1 MMSDEMYTEY
11 DIEEMIDEI
20 RENYPLISA
29 ILDRIPEMDIE
40 EAGTVSLLLDGVRMI
55 GKAHALRLLKIEDK
69 TIPDEIVELKINQT
83 KLKYP
88 LFGYILERIHN
99 MDLKETYTGLLV
111 LDGLE
116 HILKAR
122 QLEIIREKGINN

>member
-1 MMSDEMYTEY
+1 MSDELNTGN

-20 RENYPLISA
+20 RENYPLISE
-29 ILDRIPEMDIE
+29 ILDRVPEMDIE

-69 TIPDEIVELKINQT
+69 SIPDEIIELKISET

-122 QLEIIREKGINN
+122 QLEILREKGINN

>member
-1 MMSDEMYTEY
+1 MSDELDTGN

-20 RENYPLISA
+20 RENYPLISE
-29 ILDRIPEMDIE
+29 ILDRVPEMDIE
-40 EAGTVSLLLDGVRMI
+40 EAGTVSLLLDGVRLI
-55 GKAHALRLLKIEDK
+55 GKAHALRLLKIEDRS
-69 TIPDEIVELKINQT
+69 IPDEIIELKISET

-122 QLEIIREKGINN
+122 QLEILREEGINN

>member
-1 MMSDEMYTEY
+1 MSDEMNTEY

-20 RENYPLISA
+20 RENYPLVSA
-29 ILDRIPEMDIE
+29 ILDRVPEMDIE

-69 TIPDEIVELKINQT
+69 SIPDEIIELKISET

-116 HILKAR
+116 LILKAR
-122 QLEIIREKGINN
+122 QLEILREKGINN

>member
-1 MMSDEMYTEY
+1 MMSDELDTGN

-20 RENYPLISA
+20 RENYPLISE
-29 ILDRIPEMDIE
+29 ILDRVPEMDIE

-69 TIPDEIVELKINQT
+69 SIPDEIIELKISET

-122 QLEIIREKGINN
+122 QLEILREEGINN

>member
-1 MMSDEMYTEY
+1 MSDELNTGN

-20 RENYPLISA
+20 RENYPLISE
-29 ILDRIPEMDIE
+29 ILDRVPEMDIE

-69 TIPDEIVELKINQT
+69 SIPDEIIELKISET

-122 QLEIIREKGINN
+122 QLEILREEGINN

>member
-1 MMSDEMYTEY
+1 MSDELNTGN

-20 RENYPLISA
+20 RENYPLISE
-29 ILDRIPEMDIE
+29 ILDRVPEMDIE

-55 GKAHALRLLKIEDK
+55 GKAHALRLLKIEDRS
-69 TIPDEIVELKINQT
+69 IPDEIIELKISET

-122 QLEIIREKGINN
+122 QLEILREKGINN

>member
-1 MMSDEMYTEY
+1 MMSDELNTGN

-20 RENYPLISA
+20 RENYPLISE
-29 ILDRIPEMDIE
+29 ILDRVPEMDIE

-69 TIPDEIVELKINQT
+69 SIPDEIIELKISET

-122 QLEIIREKGINN
+122 QLEILREEGINN

>member
-1 MMSDEMYTEY
+1 MMSDEMNTEY

-20 RENYPLISA
+20 RENYPLVSA
-29 ILDRIPEMDIE
+29 ILDRVPEMDIE

-69 TIPDEIVELKINQT
+69 SIPDEIIELKISET

-116 HILKAR
+116 LILKAR
-122 QLEIIREKGINN
+122 QLEILREKGINN

>member
-1 MMSDEMYTEY
+1 MSDELNTGN

-20 RENYPLISA
+20 RENYPLISE
-29 ILDRIPEMDIE
+29 ILDRVPEMDIE
-40 EAGTVSLLLDGVRMI
+40 EAGTVSLLLDGVRLI
-55 GKAHALRLLKIEDK
+55 GKAHALRLLKIEDRS
-69 TIPDEIVELKINQT
+69 IPDEIIELKISET

-122 QLEIIREKGINN
+122 QLEILREEGINN

>member
-1 MMSDEMYTEY
+1 MSDELNTGS

-20 RENYPLISA
+20 RENYPLISE
-29 ILDRIPEMDIE
+29 ILDRVPEMDIE

-69 TIPDEIVELKINQT
+69 SIPDEIIELKISET

-122 QLEIIREKGINN
+122 QLEILREKGINN

>member
-1 MMSDEMYTEY
+1 MMSDEMNTEY

-20 RENYPLISA
+20 RENYPLVSA
-29 ILDRIPEMDIE
+29 ILDRVPEMDIE
-40 EAGTVSLLLDGVRMI
+40 EAGTVSLLLDSVRMI

-69 TIPDEIVELKINQT
+69 SIPDEIIELKISET

-116 HILKAR
+116 LILKAR
-122 QLEIIREKGINN
+122 QLEILREKGINN